1 VLHKTLTRPI
11 LTYESE
17 CPLTGDESLKEQYEE
32 SFTVI
37 LTILEYG
44 EQDTIGSFISSVMN

>member
-1 VLHKTLTRPI
+1 MKVNVPSQGKEI
-11 LTYESE
+11 CY
-17 CPLTGDESLKEQYEE
+17 ESLKEQYEE